1 MRLKGSRGSRKIEDR
16 RRSRGS
22 CEHWFFTGLQI
33 GNIRSHVLFEAQK
46 GVR

>member
-22 CEHWFFTGLQI
+22 CAHRFFTEFEI
-33 GNIRSHVLFEAQK
+33 GNIRSDVSFEAQK